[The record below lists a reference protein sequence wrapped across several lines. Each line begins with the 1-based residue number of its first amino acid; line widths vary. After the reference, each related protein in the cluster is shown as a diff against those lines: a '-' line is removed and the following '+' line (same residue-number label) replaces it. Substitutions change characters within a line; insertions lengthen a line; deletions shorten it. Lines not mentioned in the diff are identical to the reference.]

1 MLSNCLLI
9 ISIVFWDPVI
19 KRDMV
24 GTPLTDLRPPHFCA
38 FPKPAHTFST
48 SYLQWCEMRCDCSFF
63 SILIE
68 LLVVYG
74 YEQISIWGGTT
85 GSDTVRMLDQKWR
98 HQKSRD
104 FSPYFFFRIFFR
116 YLFPQYFFP
125 RTFSNYFI
133 SISSYFFSP
142 YFFPVHFFPVLFF
155 PRTLLLP
162 FYFPVL
168 FPMSRRLKSNVLKYQ
183 LVVFLE
189 HVVITQFMYLAKY
202 SFKRHPLGFTWTSGV
217 CACAIWR
224 DQKWIY
230 LT

>member
-1 MLSNCLLI
+1 MNK
-9 ISIVFWDPVI
+9 SIHI
-19 KRDMV
+19 
-24 GTPLTDLRPPHFCA
+24 PPHFCA
-38 FPKPAHTFST
+38 FPKPAHTFPT

-104 FSPYFFFRIFFR
+104 FSLYFFSVFFFR

-125 RTFSNYFI
+125 
-133 SISSYFFSP
+133 P
-142 YFFPVHFFPVLFF
+142 YFFPVLFQIILFLFPRTFFSRTFSPYIFSRIFF

-168 FPMSRRLKSNVLKYQ
+168 FPVSRRLKSNVLKYQ

-189 HVVITQFMYLAKY
+189 HVVIAQFMYLAEL

>member
-1 MLSNCLLI
+1 MNK
-9 ISIVFWDPVI
+9 SIHI
-19 KRDMV
+19 
-24 GTPLTDLRPPHFCA
+24 PPHFCA
-38 FPKPAHTFST
+38 FPKPAHAFPT

-104 FSPYFFFRIFFR
+104 FSPYFFSVFFSR
-116 YLFPQYFFP
+116 YLIPQ
-125 RTFSNYFI
+125 
-133 SISSYFFSP
+133 YFFSP
-142 YFFPVHFFPVLFF
+142 YFFKLFYFYFLVLFFPVHFFPVLFF
-155 PRTLLLP
+155 PRTLFLP

-189 HVVITQFMYLAKY
+189 HVVITQFMFLAEY
-202 SFKRHPLGFTWTSGV
+202 PFKRQP
-217 CACAIWR
+217 
-224 DQKWIY
+224 
-230 LT
+230 